1 MKITTVG
8 QLREALSKFKD
19 TDKIHTSIKDDFET
33 YGIGVEIYS
42 YTGPGMDNT
51 TAGFYNNGGAR
62 IDMQITAQS
71 DDYES
76 IPMKAK
82 VTKRV

>member
-8 QLREALSKFKD
+8 QLREALSNFKD
-19 TDKIHTSIKDDFET
+19 TDRINTNISDDFGT
-33 YGIGVEIYS
+33 YSIGVDINS
-42 YTGPGMDNT
+42 YDGPGMQNDNLR
-51 TAGFYNNGGAR
+51 FFNNGGAR
-62 IDMQITAQS
+62 IDMRLTAQS